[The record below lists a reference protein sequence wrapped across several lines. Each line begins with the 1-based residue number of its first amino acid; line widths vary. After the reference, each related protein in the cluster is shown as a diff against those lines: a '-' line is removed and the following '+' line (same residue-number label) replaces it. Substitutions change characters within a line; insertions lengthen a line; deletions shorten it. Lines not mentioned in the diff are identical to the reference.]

1 MNIDVNPL
9 YAPVFTTKCRY
20 IHQWGGRGRGASHF
34 ATDYFLFRLT
44 QKKYFRGVML
54 RATMAQI
61 KKSLWIALAKRIKT
75 AIDAGYILEDDLK
88 INLSEHTVTYSP
100 TGNTIICHGFRK
112 TTTAAAADLKGIEGA
127 THAIVEEAEDVY
139 EQDFRELSSSLRT
152 TEVKNIQI
160 FVLFNPPGK
169 NHWLMKTYYDLIPSL
184 KYPGWYNATQKAGTD
199 ELLSIHSTYLD
210 NLANLNEG
218 NVKEYQNYGNKEHH
232 TYNPD
237 YYCRSV
243 LGLVSEGKMGR
254 IFVKVKRIRRDLYD
268 ELPYE
273 EFAGLDFGFNAP
285 TAVSKHKYHNGKLFS
300 RQAVYQREL
309 EDSELAREMKKAD
322 ITRDM
327 KVYADPA
334 QPQSI
339 RALQRMGF
347 NILPTVKGADS
358 IEFGYRELLN
368 VTWYVTDDSTDF
380 WEELEEH
387 IWSLD
392 ADKKPTDVP
401 EDDWNHLI
409 DSARYAYT
417 MHVARKGGGAGV
429 QSARADD
436 SDIGGVRVSK
446 VALLDSIRAEKRDL
460 ETPLDDDDVDD
471 FYDDLYGEQNNE
483 SRSGREGMREW

>member
-9 YAPVFTTKCRY
+9 YAPIFTSECRY
-20 IHQWGGRGRGASHF
+20 FHLWGGRGRGASHF

-61 KKSLWIALAKRIKT
+61 KKSLWVALNKRIKT
-75 AIDAGYILEDDLK
+75 AIAKGDILEDDLK
-88 INLSEHTVTYSP
+88 INLSEHTVTYTP

-112 TTTAAAADLKGIEGA
+112 TTTAAAADLKGLEGV

-169 NHWLMKTYYDLIPSL
+169 NHWLMKTYYDLVPSK
-184 KYPGWYNATQKAGTD
+184 KYPGWYVAKQKSGTE
-199 ELLSIHSTYLD
+199 ELLSIHSTYED
-210 NLANLNEG
+210 NTANLNEG
-218 NVKEYQNYGNKEHH
+218 NIREYQNYGNKEHH

-285 TAVSKHKYHNGKLFS
+285 TAVSMHKYHNGRFFS

-309 EDSELAREMKKAD
+309 ENNDLAKEMKKQGID
-322 ITRDM
+322 RTT

-334 QPQSI
+334 EPQSI
-339 RALQRMGF
+339 RTLNRLGLNM
-347 NILPTVKGADS
+347 LPAVKGADS
-358 IEFGYRELLN
+358 VEYGYRELLS
-368 VTWYVTDDSTDF
+368 VDWYITDDSTDF
-380 WEELEEH
+380 WEEIEEH
-387 IWSLD
+387 VWALD
-392 ADKKPTDVP
+392 ADKKPTDIP
-401 EDDWNHLI
+401 EDDNNHLI

-417 MHVARKGGGAGV
+417 MHVSRKGGGAGV
-429 QSARADD
+429 QSSRADD
-436 SDIGGVRVSK
+436 SDIGGRRVSQ
-446 VALLDSIRAEKRDL
+446 ASMLDAISRERR
-460 ETPLDDDDVDD
+460 EEQEPLSDDDEED
-471 FYDDLYGEQNNE
+471 FYRDLYGDSYEAIG
-483 SRSGREGMREW
+483 RSGGFSREM